1 MVFLYLPN
9 NPDSAKWLSAEEK
22 AEMMERRTREYGYTK
37 SAEKLK
43 RADVKKAFKDW
54 KVWVFAIA
62 QFGVDTM
69 LYGRAQPGNRI

>member
-1 MVFLYLPN
+1 MFLYLPN
-9 NPDSAKWLSAEEK
+9 NPDSAKWLSREEK
-22 AEMMERRTREYGYTK
+22 VEMMERRKREYGYTK

-54 KVWVFAIA
+54 KVWVFAVA

-69 LYGRAQPGNRI
+69 LYGKAKSGCRI

>member
-1 MVFLYLPN
+1 
-9 NPDSAKWLSAEEK
+9 
-22 AEMMERRTREYGYTK
+22 MMERRKREYGYTK

-54 KVWVFAIA
+54 KVWVFAVA

-69 LYGRAQPGNRI
+69 LYGKAKSGCRI